1 MWPVEW
7 LELQQMKT
15 LAQVTAALSSHKPQL
30 SEKYHVKKM
39 AVFGSFA
46 RNEQKKASDVDILVE
61 FKGPVGVEFIDLAN
75 YLEHLL
81 KVKVDLVSKNGIKP
95 KYFREIKN
103 DLHYV

>member
-1 MWPVEW
+1 MWQVKW
-7 LELQQMKT
+7 LELRQMKT
-15 LAQVTAALSSHKPQL
+15 LAQVTATLSSHKPQL
-30 SEKYHVKKM
+30 TEKYHVKNM

-46 RNEQKKASDVDILVE
+46 RNEQKKTSDLDILVE
-61 FKGPVGVEFIDLAN
+61 FKRPVGIEFIDLAN

-103 DLHYV
+103 DLRYV